1 MVLGEVVKG
10 RVISVQCARTFP
22 IPKPGLWREKKSLL
36 ESHLPRGRSFLKHEP
51 PPTAFQSYLKRGEEK
66 LRNICQGHSPG
77 IQNIMGLTL
86 PHTLPSYL
94 QSFKLH
100 VVTAGNS

>member
-51 PPTAFQSYLKRGEEK
+51 PQQPFS
-66 LRNICQGHSPG
+66 
-77 IQNIMGLTL
+77 LT
-86 PHTLPSYL
+86 
-94 QSFKLH
+94 
-100 VVTAGNS
+100 